1 MYVHPLYT
9 PKHQPALCDDDAFGS
24 GLSAGNHGFGKGGLS
39 LTGGGEP
46 CPPRQRTRGFHARRP
61 ELFGP
66 QVLLGSSLGNR
77 SAAVQRYGIGRLES
91 RTIEPSAARQSCGG
105 GQALARR

>member
-9 PKHQPALCDDDAFGS
+9 PKHKPALCDDDALGR

-39 LTGGGEP
+39 LTGGGGP
-46 CPPRQRTRGFHARRP
+46 YPPGQRTRGFLAHRP

-66 QVLLGSSLGNR
+66 QVLLGSSFGNR
-77 SAAVQRYGIGRLES
+77 PAAVQWPRFGWLES
-91 RTIEPSAARQSCGG
+91 RTIEPCVA
-105 GQALARR
+105 